1 MAVRLPE
8 SGDDLRHFHAEFT
21 ILICQGGAV
30 AVRITLVTFCGVM
43 SAKRV
48 GSYFVL
54 MHQWGMVKLSRPKE
68 IHHAPF

>member
-1 MAVRLPE
+1 MLNNHKQFLAWRRQVFVRNPHR
-8 SGDDLRHFHAEFT
+8 DLNVLYT
-21 ILICQGGAV
+21 GLK
-30 AVRITLVTFCGVM
+30 VM

-54 MHQWGMVKLSRPKE
+54 MRQWGMVKLSRPKE

>member
-1 MAVRLPE
+1 MIDRAIQAAKAVIGDRQPIDYMACTVRL
-8 SGDDLRHFHAEFT
+8 
-21 ILICQGGAV
+21 
-30 AVRITLVTFCGVM
+30 VM

-54 MHQWGMVKLSRPKE
+54 MRQWGMVKLSRPKE